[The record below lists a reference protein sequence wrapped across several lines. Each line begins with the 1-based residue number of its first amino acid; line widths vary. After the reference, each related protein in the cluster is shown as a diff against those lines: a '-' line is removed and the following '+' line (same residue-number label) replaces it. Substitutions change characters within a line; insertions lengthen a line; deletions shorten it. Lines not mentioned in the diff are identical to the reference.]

1 MRYFSVPV
9 FAFQRL
15 LLTTSLVLWI
25 DCCLYLDGAG
35 ASAVDA
41 KVENLSIS
49 PPCES
54 ENPRWWIYESDEPLH
69 ARHIVIPKTYGE
81 AKASPLWPRWEAAM
95 KTQIDD
101 LNSQGGDIEKF
112 STVALTAETP
122 APSYLALSVLRR
134 YQVPIACF
142 IVLQLLF
149 ETSP

>member
-1 MRYFSVPV
+1 
-9 FAFQRL
+9 
-15 LLTTSLVLWI
+15 
-25 DCCLYLDGAG
+25 
-35 ASAVDA
+35 
-41 KVENLSIS
+41 
-49 PPCES
+49 
-54 ENPRWWIYESDEPLH
+54 
-69 ARHIVIPKTYGE
+69 
-81 AKASPLWPRWEAAM
+81 M

-149 ETSP
+149 EISP